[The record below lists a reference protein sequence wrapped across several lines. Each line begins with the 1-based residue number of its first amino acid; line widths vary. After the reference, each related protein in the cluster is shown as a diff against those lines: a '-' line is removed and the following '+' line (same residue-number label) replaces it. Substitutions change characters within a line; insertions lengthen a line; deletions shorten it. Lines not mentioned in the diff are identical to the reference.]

1 MRTGEPS
8 HTLTA
13 PTTLATSVDTP
24 RNKRRMAV
32 SFHRGNNLELPPHPD
47 APDPLDLAAVRRWVR
62 RQAVH
67 NPTALDLF
75 CGAGGLSL
83 GLENAGFR
91 VLVGADIDA
100 PSLQTHVANIGGLGF
115 HGDLSDPED
124 LLDHLRAWGIRKVDL
139 VAGGVPCQPFSRAG
153 QAKLRSLV
161 DAGQRSDDDPRAGL
175 WRSFIDVVEA
185 MNPSAV
191 LLENVAD
198 LAAWD
203 EGAVLVGF
211 CESLR
216 ELGYHPEATIL
227 NACEHGVPQHRS
239 RLFIVALRRGAPF
252 AWPAPESKHP
262 TVRQAIGDLPVVGG
276 AQREERLPYGGPRTQ
291 LQRLLRAQVPAKD
304 RRVVYDQITRAVRPD
319 DAEAFALLGQ
329 GDTYEQLPQRLQR
342 YRADIFSDKYK
353 RLEWNG
359 LSRSIT
365 AHLAKDGYWYIHPGQ
380 DRTLSV
386 REAARIQTFPD
397 WFRFAGEP
405 SLRYRQI
412 GNAVPP
418 LLAERIA
425 DALHIALTSP
435 ERRGRSRVNGEGFR
449 NDLLDWHR
457 DNNRDFPWRE
467 EVDPWHVLMAEVCL
481 HRTKADQVRPVY
493 DALADLAPTPAD
505 MVKNA
510 DEARAAMKSL
520 GLRWRADNMLKIA
533 QALVD
538 DHGGEVPGDNS
549 LALRQLPGVGDYV
562 ANAVLTF
569 GFGRR
574 AVIVDT
580 NTARIVARVRG
591 HEQRTLRWQLR
602 LDLYGLAG
610 RDGPDAEFNYALLDL
625 GAGICRAGTPLCGDC
640 PVGRH
645 CATHPAVRAAA
656 A

>member
-1 MRTGEPS
+1 LHARTLSIE
-8 HTLTA
+8 LTSTCD
-13 PTTLATSVDTP
+13 TTP
-24 RNKRRMAV
+24 QKRRV
-32 SFHRGNNLELPPHPD
+32 GVRFHRGNNLELPPHPD
-47 APDPLDLAAVRRWVR
+47 APDPLDLAAVRAWIRAR
-62 RQAVH
+62 TAQA
-67 NPTALDLF
+67 PTALDLF

-100 PSLQTHVANIGGLGF
+100 PSVQTHVANIGGLGF
-115 HGDLSDPED
+115 CGDLSDPED
-124 LLDHLRAWGIRKVDL
+124 LLDHLRAWGIRTADL

-153 QAKLRSLV
+153 RAKLRSLV

-175 WRSFIDVVEA
+175 WRSFIDVVSA
-185 MNPSAV
+185 MNPRAV
-191 LLENVAD
+191 LLENVPD

-203 EGAVLVGF
+203 DGAVLVGF

-216 ELGYHPEATIL
+216 ERGYHPQATIL
-227 NACEHGVPQHRS
+227 QAFEHGVPQHRS
-239 RLFIVALRRGAPF
+239 RLFIVALRHGVPF
-252 AWPAPESKHP
+252 AWPDPQQATPN
-262 TVRQAIGDLPVVGG
+262 VRQAIGDLPVVGG
-276 AQREERLPYGGPRTQ
+276 AQREERLPYGGPRTR
-291 LQRLLRAQVPAKD
+291 LQRLLRSQVPSDD
-304 RRVVYDQITRAVRPD
+304 RRVVYDHITRAVRPD
-319 DAEAFALLGQ
+319 DAEAFALLREG
-329 GDTYEQLPQRLQR
+329 GTYKQLPRRLQR

-365 AHLAKDGYWYIHPGQ
+365 AHLAKDGYWYIHPEQ

-418 LLAERIA
+418 SLAERIA
-425 DALHIALTSP
+425 EALHVALDAP
-435 ERRGRSRVNGEGFR
+435 KRRGRARENGEVFR
-449 NDLLDWHR
+449 TDLLAWHR
-457 DNNRDFPWRE
+457 ENSRDFPWRE
-467 EVDPWHVLMAEVCL
+467 RVDPWHVLMAEVCL

-493 DALADLAPTPAD
+493 EALADLAPTPAA
-505 MVKNA
+505 MVANA
-510 DEARAAMKSL
+510 EEARAAMKSL
-520 GLRWRADNMLKIA
+520 GLRWRADNMVKIA

-538 DHGGEVPGDNS
+538 DHGGEVPDDS

-569 GFGRR
+569 GFGRP

-580 NTARIVARVRG
+580 NTARIVGRVRG
-591 HEQRTLRWQLR
+591 HEERTLRWQLR

-610 RDGPDAEFNYALLDL
+610 GDGPDAAFNYALLDL
-625 GAGICRAGTPLCGDC
+625 GAKICRAGIPLCQDC

-645 CATHPAVRAAA
+645 CATHRAVRAATA
-656 A
+656 